1 MNVIKRAIN
10 SDPSH
15 DRRYTYYSAI
25 SIDDYIDI
33 RRMRSAEITGFPD
46 AGIMSPMLKGCGAF
60 AFSVDIEKD
69 VAAVF
74 AGFLLSDFIQ
84 SFSYASKSVIPA
96 IRKNA
101 ELQFYTYPFFDLSDV
116 ILAVHND
123 NVKVD
128 IKRPMS
134 PEEDL
139 PLIRDFLDAVSSA
152 KGIYDEDPVISMI
165 FFEEYQRYTNG
176 VVSLDEFVDSY
187 YARVSIYLKEKGS

>member
-1 MNVIKRAIN
+1 MKSKKKSFIPHDYGLTNIKNAVNRYKGTCLFEQDRKGLLSVVIILFVG
-10 SDPSH
+10 
-15 DRRYTYYSAI
+15 YQT
-25 SIDDYIDI
+25 
-33 RRMRSAEITGFPD
+33 
-46 AGIMSPMLKGCGAF
+46 
-60 AFSVDIEKD
+60 
-69 VAAVF
+69 
-74 AGFLLSDFIQ
+74 FLLSDFIQ

-96 IRKNA
+96 IRKTA

-187 YARVSIYLKEKGS
+187 YARVSIYLKEKET